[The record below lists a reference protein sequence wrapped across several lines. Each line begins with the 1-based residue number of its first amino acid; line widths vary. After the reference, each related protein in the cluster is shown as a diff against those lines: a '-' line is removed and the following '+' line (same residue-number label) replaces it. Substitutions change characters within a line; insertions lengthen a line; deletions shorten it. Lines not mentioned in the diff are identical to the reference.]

1 MNGNMMYC
9 KDCGKE
15 ISKNAKVCPNCGC
28 RYEDDVS
35 ISHKACAIGFSII
48 IPIIGFVLAI
58 IGMYKGDKVCCR
70 IALFLSIL
78 SWIIHIAYYS
88 LCIMGA

>member
-15 ISKNAKVCPNCGC
+15 ISKNAKACPNCGC
-28 RYEDDVS
+28 SYEDDVS

-48 IPIIGFVLAI
+48 IPIIGFVLAVV
-58 IGMYKGDKVCCR
+58 GLYRGDKVCCR

-78 SWIIHIAYYS
+78 FGIIRIAYFS